1 MPPLPAN
8 LRKALEKAVVR
19 ARDAA
24 ESACQAALRALG
36 VEAAEA
42 PPGISDE
49 QRALRVALRAK
60 QRQLGGAF
68 EQLVAECAYEQWHL
82 MLFARFLAE
91 NDLLIHPSGAPVTL
105 DEVAELA
112 REQGE
117 GDPWLLAAS
126 YAAAMLPG
134 IFKTSDPCVRLPL
147 APEGRKAL
155 EEILEALPREIF
167 TADDGLGWVY
177 QFWQSKKKE
186 EVNASERKIGGA
198 DLAPVTQLF
207 TEHYMVRFLLENSL
221 GAWWAACHPDSPLL
235 AEWEYLRFADDGTPA
250 AGRFEGWPDK
260 AAEVTVMDPCCGS
273 GHFLVEAFDMLRKM
287 RAEEE
292 GLSPRE
298 AGDAVLADNLF
309 GLELDP
315 RCVQLA
321 AFNLALAAW
330 KVAGYHELPP
340 LNLACSGTPAQ
351 GTAEEWRHL
360 AGDDYR
366 LADALERLQAVFR
379 NADTLGSLI
388 DPRRAGEAGT
398 LHGIEYEEVAPLIE
412 RALSRYGGQDPAQVV
427 FAEAAADAAKAA
439 RLLAGRYV
447 LVATN
452 VPYLHRGKHADT
464 LKSFVDV
471 CYPTAKTDLAA
482 TMVARC
488 LDFARERGA
497 AATVSSQ
504 NWLYLSTYR
513 HFRKALLENR
523 TLCLVAML
531 GEHAFQSAQAA
542 GAFPVLTIIVR
553 RRPLPSHRFLSQDVR
568 DAAAAPEKERLL
580 RGGEFAMQ
588 EQLLQVRNPD
598 HKILLSGAVQ
608 GPLLERHA
616 EGLQGIA
623 TGDYARFGR
632 CFWELPWPRDGWAFQ
647 LSTVRDTVHFG
658 GREHLLLW
666 EDGKGALARSP
677 GAVVRGVSAWGKP
690 GVAVS
695 QMRELPVALYTGEAW
710 DNNTAVI
717 LPKDPGHLPAI
728 WCFCSSPEFTFA
740 VRLLDKTLKVTNVTL
755 VKVPF
760 DLDYWTKVAQERYP
774 NGLPEPF
781 SDDPTQWLFHG
792 HPCGSVVWDEEA
804 HRLVH
809 GPLRKDPTVL
819 HVALARLL
827 GYRWPAELDPDL
839 ELAAEQR
846 EWVERCREFEPF
858 ADEDGIVCLPAVAG
872 EQPAHERLRKLLEV
886 AYGDALSQSL
896 LDELLASE
904 GSSNLEGWLRDKAF
918 AGHAK
923 LFHNRPFLWHIW
935 DGRPDGFSAF
945 VNYHRLDRQNLE
957 KLAFHYLG
965 WWVERQESDR
975 KRDVAGAEARLAAA
989 QELQRKLKLILEGE
1003 PPYDIYVRWK
1013 PLAEQPL
1020 GWEPDL
1026 DDGVRLNIRPFV
1038 TAGVLRAKFS
1048 INWNKDRGKDPT
1060 PNASGTVERLNDLHF
1075 TAAEKRAA
1083 REEANALG

>member
-91 NDLLIHPSGAPVTL
+91 NDLLIHHRSGAPVTL
-105 DEVAELA
+105 DEVAGLA
-112 REQGE
+112 REQG
-117 GDPWLLAAS
+117 GIDPWLLAAG

-147 APEGRKAL
+147 APEGRRAL
-155 EEILEALPREIF
+155 EEILEALPREVF

-186 EVNASERKIGGA
+186 QVNASERKIGGA

-221 GAWWAACHPDSPLL
+221 GAWWAARHPDSPLL

-250 AGRFEGWPDK
+250 AGRFEGLPDR

-298 AGDAVLADNLF
+298 TADAVLADNLF

-315 RCVQLA
+315 RCIQLA

-330 KVAGYHELPP
+330 KVAGCHELPP
-340 LNLACSGTPAQ
+340 LNLACSGIPTRSSL
-351 GTAEEWRHL
+351 GDWIKL
-360 AGDDYR
+360 AKGDAR
-366 LADALERLQAVFR
+366 LERALARLHELFKD
-379 NADTLGSLI
+379 ADTLGSLI
-388 DPRRAGEAGT
+388 DPRRAVEDGT
-398 LHGIEYEEVAPLIE
+398 LQSVAFEEVAPLLE
-412 RALSRYGGQDPAQVV
+412 RALAGDPDPVAAVFGESAREVAQ
-427 FAEAAADAAKAA
+427 AAI
-439 RLLAGRYV
+439 LLAGAYT
-447 LVATN
+447 LVVTN
-452 VPYLHRGKHADT
+452 VPYLQSGSQCEL
-464 LKSFVDV
+464 LKTRLATA
-471 CYPTAKTDLAA
+471 YPNATADLA
-482 TMVARC
+482 VAFLLRSRD
-488 LDFARERGA
+488 LTRPGGSLALVSPQGWRYLRSYER
-497 AATVSSQ
+497 
-504 NWLYLSTYR
+504 LR
-513 HFRKALLENR
+513 RKLLER
-523 TLCLVAML
+523 MCFDLLVLLGSGAFTAISGEVVNVML
-531 GEHAFQSAQAA
+531 GVFTSARPVASAVVKGLDAQAA
-542 GAFPVLTIIVR
+542 
-553 RRPLPSHRFLSQDVR
+553 
-568 DAAAAPEKERLL
+568 
-580 RGGEFAMQ
+580 
-588 EQLLQVRNPD
+588 
-598 HKILLSGAVQ
+598 SGARGKDVALRRSAVVCTPVATLRALPAARIILTT
-608 GPLLERHA
+608 G
-616 EGLQGIA
+616 A
-623 TGDYARFGR
+623 TGVGLARFVNSFKGITTGDDPR
-632 CFWELPWPRDGWAFQ
+632 FRRGFWELALPNGDWIPF
-647 LSTVRDTVHFG
+647 LSTVSVSCEYG
-658 GREHLLLW
+658 GRSDFLLW
-666 EDGKGALARSP
+666 EEGRGALAESP
-677 GAVVRGVSAWGKP
+677 GAYIRATGTWGHR

-695 QMRELPVALYTGEAW
+695 QMGSLPVSMYMGEAF
-710 DNNTAVI
+710 DTNVGAIVPKAEGSLAPLYSYAVSGEFSTAVRQI
-717 LPKDPGHLPAI
+717 DA
-728 WCFCSSPEFTFA
+728 S
-740 VRLLDKTLKVTNVTL
+740 LKVTNAVF
-755 VKVPF
+755 VEVPF
-760 DLDYWTKVAQERYP
+760 DLAYWQKVAAERYP
-774 NGLPEPF
+774 NGLPEPY
-781 SDDPTQWLFHG
+781 SNDPTQWLFHG
-792 HPCGSVVWDEEA
+792 HPCGSVVWDEDA

-827 GYRWPAELDPDL
+827 GYRWPAELDPEM
-839 ELAAEQR
+839 ELAAEQH
-846 EWVERCREFEPF
+846 EWVERCRELEPF

-886 AYGDALSQSL
+886 AYGDAFSQSL
-896 LDELLASE
+896 LGELLASE

-918 AGHAK
+918 TGHAK
-923 LFHNRPFLWHIW
+923 LFHNRPFVWHIW

-965 WWVERQESDR
+965 WWIERQESDR

-1013 PLAEQPL
+1013 SLAEQPL

-1026 DDGVRLNIRPFV
+1026 NDGVRLNIRPFV

-1048 INWNKDRGKDPT
+1048 INWNKDRGKDPK

-1075 TAAEKRAA
+1075 TLAEKRAA
-1083 REEANALG
+1083 REEANGLG